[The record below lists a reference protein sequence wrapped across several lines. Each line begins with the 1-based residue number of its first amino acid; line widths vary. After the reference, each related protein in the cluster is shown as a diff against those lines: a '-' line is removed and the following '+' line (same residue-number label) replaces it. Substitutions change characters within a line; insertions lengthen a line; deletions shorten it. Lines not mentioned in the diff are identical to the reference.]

1 MAVQGRRRGGAIV
14 ATALAGGIALGVFAV
29 SGCAEQ
35 GGPAERGQD
44 GKGLWHAASGQ
55 VRQAQLEGPVGVDP
69 ARALA
74 VVRHA
79 PEALVRAGGARVR
92 TSMETVSGGT
102 RLTIR
107 GKGGYDFARP
117 AGRLTVTLPEGADGS
132 VGRRA
137 ITEVFTPGALYMK
150 NRGAGVPAGKWVRLD
165 TGALPDGDLLT
176 SGATDPLAAAEL
188 LGGAREVAY
197 VRDEWIGDTR
207 VGHYWGTIDLDRAA
221 RAAPERDRAA
231 LAAAAKGFS
240 SGTVA
245 FDAYLDE
252 AGRPRVLR
260 YRFGVGA
267 RDARAGGRAPVGETR
282 GPLGETRGPVSG
294 TGIATAPATFSP
306 GGSSVGGPSVGGS
319 SDGGSPGGSPGAGLP
334 GAPAYQR
341 QSAAPATPMTVVS
354 TVELGS
360 FGFRPDI
367 WLPAPAEIYA
377 GTVASPQK

>member
-1 MAVQGRRRGGAIV
+1 MAVHGRRRGGAIV
-14 ATALAGGIALGVFAV
+14 AGAVAGGIALGLFTV

-44 GKGLWHAASGQ
+44 GKGPWHGASGQ

-79 PEALVRAGGARVR
+79 PEALARAGGARVR

-107 GKGGYDFARP
+107 GRGGYDFTRP
-117 AGRLTVTLPEGADGS
+117 VGRLTVTLPEGTEGS
-132 VGRRA
+132 AGRRA
-137 ITEVFTPGALYMK
+137 ITEVFTPGTLYMK

-165 TGALPDGDLLT
+165 TGALVDGDLLT

-221 RAAPERDRAA
+221 RAAPVRDRAA

-267 RDARAGGRAPVGETR
+267 RDARAGGRGPVGET
-282 GPLGETRGPVSG
+282 GVAP
-294 TGIATAPATFSP
+294 TAPATYSP
-306 GGSSVGGPSVGGS
+306 GG
-319 SDGGSPGGSPGAGLP
+319 DGDSGRRPD
-334 GAPAYQR
+334 
-341 QSAAPATPMTVVS
+341 AAPAASPAASLATPLTVPMTVVS

-367 WLPAPAEIYA
+367 ELPAPAEIYA

>member
-1 MAVQGRRRGGAIV
+1 MAVQGRRRGGVIV
-14 ATALAGGIALGVFAV
+14 ATALAGGIALGLFAV

-35 GGPAERGQD
+35 GGSAERGQD
-44 GKGLWHAASGQ
+44 GKGPWRGASGQ

-79 PEALVRAGGARVR
+79 PEALARAGGARVR

-107 GKGGYDFARP
+107 GKGGYDFTRP
-117 AGRLTVTLPEGADGS
+117 AGRLTVTLPEDADGS
-132 VGRRA
+132 AGRRA

-165 TGALPDGDLLT
+165 TGALVDGDLLT

-221 RAAPERDRAA
+221 RAAPVRDRAA

-267 RDARAGGRAPVGETR
+267 RDARAGGRGPVGET
-282 GPLGETRGPVSG
+282 GV
-294 TGIATAPATFSP
+294 ATAAATYSPGRRPGGDPSYRQDMAPATP
-306 GGSSVGGPSVGGS
+306 
-319 SDGGSPGGSPGAGLP
+319 
-334 GAPAYQR
+334 
-341 QSAAPATPMTVVS
+341 PATPMTVPMTVVS

-367 WLPAPAEIYA
+367 RLPAPAEIYA